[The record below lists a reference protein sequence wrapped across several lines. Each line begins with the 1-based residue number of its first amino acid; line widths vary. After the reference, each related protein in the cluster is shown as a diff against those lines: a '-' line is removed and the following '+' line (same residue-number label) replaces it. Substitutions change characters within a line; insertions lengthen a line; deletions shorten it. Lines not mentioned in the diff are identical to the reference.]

1 MELTRRGLLPL
12 GFAAAAIRPASGQEG
27 MVALQGAAVFDG
39 ERRLGPATILI
50 AGESIRAV
58 GPGAAVPAGARRIDL
73 TGRTVIP
80 GLVSAHSHVGNSEG
94 ADTGGR
100 FGTRDRRRGLS
111 HALLHLL
118 LSPLTGNPG
127 LLQPCPQGVSLDPGC
142 TQRCNLLRVR
152 RQAVATPGQRRQYLT
167 RIGTALLRH
176 PA

>member
-73 TGRTVIP
+73 AGRTVIP

-100 FGTRDRRRGLS
+100 FGTRENVLAQLGHLPTTGENFRWRGLRFEVVDMDGRRIDK
-111 HALLHLL
+111 LLVHRLA
-118 LSPLTGNPG
+118 
-127 LLQPCPQGVSLDPGC
+127 
-142 TQRCNLLRVR
+142 
-152 RQAVATPGQRRQYLT
+152 QA
-167 RIGTALLRH
+167 
-176 PA
+176 